1 MCGRIGPITP
11 ELRFGARCVHDAV
24 VMTPP
29 GTQSATAVEH
39 IPLAQPFTNIRENE
53 LVGEVLA
60 SGTLSQG
67 PMLGRF
73 EGMFADIVGAKHAV
87 AVSSGTAGLHL
98 ASLSADL
105 EPGDEL
111 VTSPFAFVAGARLAR
126 STGVTVR
133 YVDVDPQTFTL
144 DADSLSAAI
153 GPRTRAVMPVHSL
166 GWPVDVAAVHDVAQ
180 ARGVAVIEDARE
192 ALGAM
197 VRGARVGSA
206 APIPSVFAFS
216 ASRQVTTGEGGMV
229 CTDDDELA
237 ARWRTIVAQGR
248 DDDRRA
254 LDTDVLGYSFRLSD
268 IACAVGVAQLE
279 KLPRMLALRRE
290 IAADY
295 TRLLAGIGGLTLPH
309 ADTDHHR
316 RSWFAYVV
324 LLDEAIDRQRVIDH
338 LAAARIDSRPYL
350 PNIRLQPS
358 FEPGALPVAES
369 IAERSLALPLFPQMS
384 PHQQERVAEALAA
397 AIATA

>member
-1 MCGRIGPITP
+1 MRFAAPIG
-11 ELRFGARCVHDAV
+11 HDARE
-24 VMTPP
+24 MTPS
-29 GTQSATAVEH
+29 GTAATAVEP
-39 IPLAQPFTNIRENE
+39 IPLARAFTNVRETE

-67 PMLGRF
+67 SMLGRF

-98 ASLSADL
+98 ASLSSNL
-105 EPGDEL
+105 GPGDEL
-111 VTSPFAFVAGARLAR
+111 VTSPFAFVAGARLTR

-133 YVDVDPQTFTL
+133 YVDVDPDTLSLDAATL
-144 DADSLSAAI
+144 DAAI
-153 GPRTRAVMPVHSL
+153 GPNTRAVMPVHSL
-166 GWPVDVAAVHDVAQ
+166 GWPVDVAAIHAAVSE
-180 ARGVAVIEDARE
+180 RGVAVIEDARE

-197 VRGARVGSA
+197 VNGARVGSSA
-206 APIPSVFAFS
+206 SVPSVFAFS

-229 CTDDDELA
+229 CTDDDDLA
-237 ARWRTIVAQGR
+237 AYWRTIVAQGR

-268 IACAVGVAQLE
+268 VACAIGVAQLE

-295 TRLLAGIGGLTLPH
+295 TRLLGGIGGLTLPH
-309 ADTDHHR
+309 GDTDQHR

-324 LLDEAIDRQRVIDH
+324 LLDPAIDRDRVIAQ
-338 LAAARIDSRPYL
+338 LADARIESRPYL

-397 AIATA
+397 AVASA

>member
-1 MCGRIGPITP
+1 MEP
-11 ELRFGARCVHDAV
+11 
-24 VMTPP
+24 
-29 GTQSATAVEH
+29 
-39 IPLAQPFTNIRENE
+39 IPLARAFTNVRETE

-67 PMLGRF
+67 SMLGRF

-98 ASLSADL
+98 ASLSSNL
-105 EPGDEL
+105 GPGDEL
-111 VTSPFAFVAGARLAR
+111 VTSPFAFVAGARLTR

-133 YVDVDPQTFTL
+133 YVDVDPDTLSLDAATL
-144 DADSLSAAI
+144 DAAI
-153 GPRTRAVMPVHSL
+153 GPNTRAVMPVHSL
-166 GWPVDVAAVHDVAQ
+166 GWPVDVAAIHAAVSE
-180 ARGVAVIEDARE
+180 RGVAVIEDARE

-197 VRGARVGSA
+197 VNGARVGSSA
-206 APIPSVFAFS
+206 SVPSVFAFS

-229 CTDDDELA
+229 CTDDDDLA
-237 ARWRTIVAQGR
+237 AYWRTIVAQGR

-268 IACAVGVAQLE
+268 VACAIGVAQLE

-295 TRLLAGIGGLTLPH
+295 TRLLGGIGGLTLPH
-309 ADTDHHR
+309 GDTDQHR

-324 LLDEAIDRQRVIDH
+324 LLDPAIDRDRVIAQ
-338 LAAARIDSRPYL
+338 LADARIESRPYL

-397 AIATA
+397 AVASA